1 MANQDNARKLLD
13 RLATDDEFRASM
25 EADPVAAFAKYGFT
39 IDREIAPGK
48 VELPS
53 KDEIGKNTD
62 LLSKQIEAT
71 SGWVIF
77 CR

>member
-13 RLATDDEFRASM
+13 RLATDDEFRANM
-25 EADPVAAFAKYGFT
+25 EADPVAAFAEYGFDVDGGIT
-39 IDREIAPGK
+39 PAK
-48 VELPS
+48 VNLPS
-53 KDEIGKNTD
+53 KDEISKNSE

-71 SGWVIF
+71 SGWIVF

>member
-25 EADPVAAFAKYGFT
+25 EADPVAAFAEYGFA

-53 KDEIGKNTD
+53 KDEISKNSD
-62 LLSKQIEAT
+62 LLSKQLEAT

>member
-1 MANQDNARKLLD
+1 MTNQDSARKLLD

-25 EADPVAAFAKYGFT
+25 EADPVAAFAEYGFT
-39 IDREIAPGK
+39 VDREIAPPK
-48 VELPS
+48 VSLPS
-53 KDEIGKNTD
+53 KDEISKNAD

-71 SGWVIF
+71 SGWIVF